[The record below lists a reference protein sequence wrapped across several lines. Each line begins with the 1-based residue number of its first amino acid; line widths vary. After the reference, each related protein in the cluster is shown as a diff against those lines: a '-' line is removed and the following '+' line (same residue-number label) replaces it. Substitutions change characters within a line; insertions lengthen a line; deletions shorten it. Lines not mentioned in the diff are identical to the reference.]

1 MKKNV
6 LKEKRYDCDFY
17 REGSDIPYRTAM
29 NMSWSQVREAKRN
42 AKVVGDKVIHTYSHT
57 ESFEV

>member
-1 MKKNV
+1 MKQ
-6 LKEKRYDCDFY
+6 KRYDCDFY

-29 NMSWSQVREAKRN
+29 NMSWSEVREAKRN